1 MSWASAEEIRNQV
14 ERRWKNGD
22 VLRALVNKS
31 DIFPLELRVRI
42 PSSREMAMD
51 FARAQEWMDMLR
63 SLPGVRIVWG
73 SVRSRT
79 LGHQP
84 IPESLWIDTVDQAIA
99 HLQRKAEAERFLRL
113 HQETERTLP
122 KLLPWIEENPIRT
135 LSVEQIWE
143 RLLQVVAW
151 KESCP
156 DIEPIYVRQVDL
168 PGIDTKFIENNGTI
182 LSELFNS
189 VLPPGPSLDQTK
201 DFRVRHGF
209 LREPIRIRFRL
220 LDPTLHF
227 AGLTGC
233 PDVELDEDS
242 FAALHL
248 PVRRLFAT
256 ENKTNFLAFP
266 HIENSAIL
274 FTAGYGM
281 RALGRARWIENLPL
295 YYWGDIDTHGFAIL
309 SQLRDEFPHTLSFL
323 MDEETLMHHR
333 SSWTS
338 EQSASRHSVLNLSI
352 SERRVFEK
360 LLPEGSWY
368 QARLEQEKVSQ
379 VALRAALCHLLEQ
392 ERQ

>member
-1 MSWASAEEIRNQV
+1 MNWASAEQIRKQV
-14 ERRWKNGD
+14 ERRWNNGD
-22 VLRALVNKS
+22 VLRALVTPPG
-31 DIFPLELRVRI
+31 IFPIRLRVRI
-42 PSSREMAMD
+42 PTSREMAMEY
-51 FARAQEWMDMLR
+51 ASAQEWLDMLR
-63 SLPGVRIVWG
+63 SLLAVRIVWRNVY
-73 SVRSRT
+73 STT
-79 LGHQP
+79 LGHHP
-84 IPESLWIDTVDQAIA
+84 VPESLWIDTAEQAIA
-99 HLQRKAEAERFLRL
+99 YLQREVEAERFLRQY
-113 HQETERTLP
+113 QETERALP
-122 KLLPWIEENPIRT
+122 KLLPWIEENPTRA
-135 LSVEQIWE
+135 LSLEPIWG

-168 PGIDTKFIENNGTI
+168 PGIDTKFIENNGTV
-182 LSELFNS
+182 LSELFS
-189 VLPPGPSLDQTK
+189 VVLSLDPSLDQVR

-242 FAALHL
+242 FVALRL

-266 HIENSAIL
+266 HVEDSAIL

-309 SQLRDEFPHTLSFL
+309 SQLREEFPHTQSFL
-323 MDEETLMHHR
+323 MDEETLTQHS

-338 EQSASRHSVLNLSI
+338 EQFATRHSVRNLSI

-360 LLPEGSWY
+360 LLLEGSWH
-368 QARLEQEKVSQ
+368 QVRLEQEKVSQ
-379 VALRAALCHLLEQ
+379 VALRAALCYLLEQ